1 MGVKLKYG
9 SSGLRGIKRRN
20 KRKVQL
26 KKSAVTKT
34 APRARKVPE
43 WKKKEVDSVKKLTTT
58 YGTIAV
64 INLENLP
71 NRQLQKVKIKLK
83 DKVLFKPSKK
93 LLIKQA
99 FEESANPKAKDLA
112 NYLGGVPAL
121 LFTNLSAFE
130 LFKLLKE
137 SRQTTAAKAGQ
148 TAPEDILVQAG
159 PTPFMPG
166 PVISELAQLKIKA
179 GVVAGKIEIKETSVV
194 VKKGDKVPQLAASI
208 LAKLGI
214 EPMKVGVN
222 LVAAVENG
230 DLYLSSVLDI
240 DADKYIA
247 NIREAALDVLKL
259 TTELGLVTKDNVSYL
274 IGKAYR
280 DSRALAISQNVLEP
294 ETAGETLL
302 KAKTLKTNVEATNR

>member
-179 GVVAGKIEIKETSVV
+179 GVVAGKIEIKAPALVV
-194 VKKGDKVPQLAASI
+194 REGEPVPKLAAGI
-208 LAKLGI
+208 LARLGI
-214 EPMKVGVN
+214 EPMQVGVR
-222 LVAAVENG
+222 LVAAVEG
-230 DLYLSSVLDI
+230 PDTYLAAVLDI
-240 DADKYIA
+240 DSEQLAK
-247 NIREAALDVLKL
+247 NIQAAHMDAFKLGVELNIMTKEVVEYLLMKAERDAKALEAGLKID
-259 TTELGLVTKDNVSYL
+259 TQ
-274 IGKAYR
+274 
-280 DSRALAISQNVLEP
+280 SQ
-294 ETAGETLL
+294 
-302 KAKTLKTNVEATNR
+302 